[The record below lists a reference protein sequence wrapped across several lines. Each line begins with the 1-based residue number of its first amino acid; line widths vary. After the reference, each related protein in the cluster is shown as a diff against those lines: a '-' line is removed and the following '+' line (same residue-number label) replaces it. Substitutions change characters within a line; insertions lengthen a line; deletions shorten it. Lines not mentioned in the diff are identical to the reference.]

1 MSDRVVTA
9 APAVRA
15 TYRIQLH
22 PGFGFDDAAE
32 VVPYLAGLGI
42 SHLYCSPYLQARA
55 GSRHGYDVVD
65 HSRLNEELGG
75 VEAHK
80 RLLAALAEHGMG
92 HILDVVPNHMAIND
106 PANAWWWDIL
116 RHGPHSRYAA
126 FFDIDWDPPEDK
138 LRRKILVPI
147 LGDHYGRILDAGE
160 LQLEQVGDTPVVR
173 YHEHTLPLA
182 PGTEPGD
189 IESAN
194 ADAEVLH
201 DTLEL
206 QHYRLARWRV
216 ASEELN
222 YRRFFAIN
230 DLAALRAENPEVF
243 RQTHALVLDLVD
255 EGELQG
261 LRVDHIDGLRRPEE
275 YLRNLRAAAPGV
287 YVVVE
292 KILERDETLPNWPVE
307 GTTGYDFLNRVSG
320 LFVDP
325 EGAGALTSVYEV
337 FTGDVVE
344 LDEQRRNKKL
354 AIADT
359 ELASDIERL
368 TDLLSEI
375 CEQHRRFR
383 DFTRR
388 ELRVALVET
397 IAAFPVY
404 RTYVNPSTHT
414 VFETDARTISGA
426 VERAASRCPEL
437 EPELFDL
444 LRAILVL
451 EIDRPA
457 ENNLAMRFQQVTGP
471 VMAKGVE
478 DTLFYTYNRL
488 SSLNEVGGDPGN
500 IGVSLDEFHEL
511 TQRSQRDW
519 PLSLLAT
526 STHDTKRS
534 EDMRVRIHLLSQIP
548 DEWATAVGRWTE
560 MNMHHRGAGSAGPQN
575 ERGAGSAGP
584 QNERG
589 AGSAGPQNERGAGSA
604 GPQNKRA
611 GNMPSRGD
619 EYLLYQTL
627 IGAWP
632 IDTARAKEYMTKAAK
647 EAKLHTSW
655 IAPDESYDAALES
668 FVDAVLADD
677 AFVGEIEEFVAPLV
691 EPGRVASLS
700 QTLIKLTAPGVPDI
714 YQGCE
719 CWDLSLVDPD
729 NRRPV
734 DFHRRSALLQSIKRR
749 DPKGAED
756 EPKLRVI
763 ERALALRSR
772 RPELFGERATY
783 EPLRAQG
790 PKRERVVAF
799 VRSSEVVTV
808 APRLTFG
815 LGAMSGTTIE
825 LPAGFWSDQFTG
837 RRYGGETEL
846 AELWRDFPV
855 CLLTKDD
862 E

>member
-1 MSDRVVTA
+1 M
-9 APAVRA
+9 RA

-22 PGFGFDDAAE
+22 PGFGFDDAAA
-32 VVPYLAGLGI
+32 VVPYLAALGI

-106 PANAWWWDIL
+106 PANAWWWDVL
-116 RHGPHSRYAA
+116 RHGPHSRYSA
-126 FFDIDWDPPEDK
+126 FFDIDWDPPEEK

-160 LQLEQVGDTPVVR
+160 LQLDHAGGEPVVR

-182 PGTEPGD
+182 PGTEPAD

-194 ADAEVLH
+194 RDAEAIH

-230 DLAALRAENPEVF
+230 DLAALRTENPEVF

-275 YLRNLRAAAPGV
+275 YLRNLRAAAAGV

-292 KILERDETLPNWPVE
+292 KILERGETLPDWPVE

-325 EGAGALTSVYEV
+325 KGAGALTSFYEI

-344 LDEQRRNKKL
+344 LDEQRRDKKV

-368 TDLLSEI
+368 TDLLSDI
-375 CEQHRRFR
+375 CEQHPRFR

-388 ELRVALVET
+388 ELRSALVET

-414 VFETDARTISGA
+414 VDDTDARIISGA
-426 VERAASRCPEL
+426 VERAASRCPDL

-444 LRAILVL
+444 LRGILLL
-451 EIDRPA
+451 EIDQLA
-457 ENNLAMRFQQVTGP
+457 ENNLAMRFQQATGP

-500 IGVSLDEFHEL
+500 FGVSLDEFHEL
-511 TQRSQRDW
+511 TQRAQRDW

-534 EDMRVRIHLLSQIP
+534 EDVRVRIHLLSQIP
-548 DEWATAVGRWTE
+548 DEWATAVGRWSE
-560 MNMHHRGAGSAGPQN
+560 MNMRH
-575 ERGAGSAGP
+575 
-584 QNERG
+584 
-589 AGSAGPQNERGAGSA
+589 RGAGSA

-632 IDTARAKEYMTKAAK
+632 INATRAVEYMTKASK

-655 IAPDESYDAALES
+655 IAADDDYDAALER
-668 FVDAVLADD
+668 FVGAVLADD
-677 AFVGEIEEFVAPLV
+677 AFVAELKEFIAPLV
-691 EPGRVASLS
+691 EPGRIASLS

-734 DFHRRSALLQSIKRR
+734 DFDRRSALLESIKRGT
-749 DPKGAED
+749 PGAAED

-763 ERALALRSR
+763 ERALALRAR

-783 EPLRAQG
+783 EALRARG
-790 PKRERVVAF
+790 SNSERVAAF
-799 VRSSEVVTV
+799 SRSSEVVTV

-815 LGAMSGTTIE
+815 LGDMSGTTIE
-825 LPAGFWSDQFTG
+825 LPAGSWGDQFTG
-837 RRYGGETEL
+837 RRYRGETGL
-846 AELWRDFPV
+846 DELWGDFPV
-855 CLLTKDD
+855 SLLTKDD
-862 E
+862 R

>member
-1 MSDRVVTA
+1 MSNKPAGTNSD

-22 PGFGFDDAAE
+22 PGFGFDDAAA
-32 VVPYLAGLGI
+32 VVPYLADLGI

-75 VEAHK
+75 AEAHK

-160 LQLEQVGDTPVVR
+160 LQLDYAGGEPVVR

-194 ADAEVLH
+194 RDAEALH

-243 RQTHALVLDLVD
+243 HQTHALVLELVAA
-255 EGELQG
+255 GELQG
-261 LRVDHIDGLRRPEE
+261 LRIDHIDGLRRPGE
-275 YLRNLRAAAPGV
+275 YLRNLRTATPGA

-292 KILERDETLPNWPVE
+292 KILERDETLPDWPVE
-307 GTTGYDFLNRVSG
+307 GTTGYDFLNRVGG

-325 EGAGALTSVYEV
+325 NGAGALTSVYET

-344 LDEQRRNKKL
+344 LDEQRRQKKL
-354 AIADT
+354 DIADS

-368 TDLLSEI
+368 TDLLSDI

-388 ELRVALVET
+388 ELRSALVET

-404 RTYVNPSTHT
+404 RTCVNPSTRAIQD
-414 VFETDARTISGA
+414 TDARTISGA

-444 LRAILVL
+444 LRAVLLL
-451 EIDRPA
+451 EIDQLA
-457 ENNLAMRFQQVTGP
+457 ENNLAMRFQQATGP

-488 SSLNEVGGDPGN
+488 SSLNEVGGDPGRF
-500 IGVSLDEFHEL
+500 GVSLDEFHEL
-511 TQRSQRDW
+511 TQRAQRDW
-519 PLSLLAT
+519 PLTMLAT

-534 EDMRVRIHLLSQIP
+534 EDVRVRIDLLSQIP
-548 DEWATAVGRWTE
+548 DEWAGSVGRWSE
-560 MNMHHRGAGSAGPQN
+560 RNMRHRGAGSA
-575 ERGAGSAGP
+575 R
-584 QNERG
+584 
-589 AGSAGPQNERGAGSA
+589 
-604 GPQNKRA
+604 PQNKRT

-632 IDTARAKEYMTKAAK
+632 ISAARAVEYMNKAAK

-655 IAPDESYDAALES
+655 IAPDADYDAALES
-668 FVDAVLADD
+668 FVEAVLADD
-677 AFVGEIEEFVAPLV
+677 VFVAELEEFVAPLV

-700 QTLIKLTAPGVPDI
+700 QTLVKLTAPGVPDI

-719 CWDLSLVDPD
+719 CWNLSLVDPD

-734 DFHRRSALLQSIKRR
+734 DFDHRATLLASVKRS
-749 DPKGAED
+749 DVTGAEG
-756 EPKLRVI
+756 ESKMRVI
-763 ERALALRSR
+763 ERALALRAR
-772 RPELFGERATY
+772 RPELFGRQATY
-783 EPLRAQG
+783 EPLWARG
-790 PKRERVVAF
+790 ERSERVIAF
-799 VRSSEVVTV
+799 SRSSEMVTV
-808 APRLTFG
+808 APRLAFG
-815 LGAMSGTTIE
+815 LGDMSSTTLE
-825 LPAGFWSDQFTG
+825 LPPGSWSDQFSG
-837 RRYGGETEL
+837 RRFGGETRL
-846 AELWRDFPV
+846 DELWIDFPV
-855 CLLTKDD
+855 CLLTRDD
-862 E
+862 Q

>member
-1 MSDRVVTA
+1 M
-9 APAVRA
+9 
-15 TYRIQLH
+15 H
-22 PGFGFDDAAE
+22 PGFGFDDAAA
-32 VVPYLAGLGI
+32 VLPYLAGLGI

-75 VEAHK
+75 AQAHK

-160 LQLEQVGDTPVVR
+160 LRLDHASVLPTGQALPADGEPVVR

-194 ADAEVLH
+194 RDAEAIH

-275 YLRNLRAAAPGV
+275 YLRNLRGAAAGV
-287 YVVVE
+287 YLVVE
-292 KILERDETLPNWPVE
+292 KILERGETLPDWPVE

-325 EGAGALTSVYEV
+325 EGAGALTSFYEI

-344 LDEQRRNKKL
+344 LDEQRRDKKL
-354 AIADT
+354 AIAGT

-368 TDLLSEI
+368 TDLLSDI
-375 CEQHRRFR
+375 CEQHPRFR

-388 ELRVALVET
+388 ELRGALVET

-414 VFETDARTISGA
+414 INDTDARVISGA

-444 LRAILVL
+444 LRRILLL
-451 EIDRPA
+451 EIDQLA

-500 IGVSLDEFHEL
+500 FGVSLDEFHEL
-511 TQRSQRDW
+511 TQRAQRDW

-534 EDMRVRIHLLSQIP
+534 EDVRVRIHLLSQIP
-548 DEWATAVGRWTE
+548 DEWATAVGRWSE
-560 MNMHHRGAGSAGPQN
+560 MNIRHRT
-575 ERGAGSAGP
+575 
-584 QNERG
+584 
-589 AGSAGPQNERGAGSA
+589 
-604 GPQNKRA
+604 

-632 IDTARAKEYMTKAAK
+632 IDAARAEEYMTKAAK

-655 IAPDESYDAALES
+655 IAPNEDYDAVLQR
-668 FVDAVLADD
+668 FVGAVLADD
-677 AFVGEIEEFVAPLV
+677 AFVAELEEFVAPLI
-691 EPGRVASLS
+691 EPGRIASLS

-719 CWDLSLVDPD
+719 CWNLSLVDPD

-734 DFHRRSALLQSIKRR
+734 DFDSRSALLESIKRG

-763 ERALALRSR
+763 ERALALRAR

-783 EPLRAQG
+783 EALRARG
-790 PKRERVVAF
+790 SNSERVVAF
-799 VRSSEVVTV
+799 SRSSEVVTV

-815 LGAMSGTTIE
+815 LGDMSGTTVE
-825 LPAGFWSDQFTG
+825 LPAGSWSDQFTG
-837 RRYGGETEL
+837 LRYSGETGL
-846 AELWRDFPV
+846 DELWGDFPV
-855 CLLTKDD
+855 CLLTRGSR
-862 E
+862 

>member
-1 MSDRVVTA
+1 M
-9 APAVRA
+9 RA

-22 PGFGFDDAAE
+22 GGFGFDDAAA
-32 VVPYLAGLGI
+32 VVPYLADLGI

-75 VEAHK
+75 VKAHK

-160 LQLEQVGDTPVVR
+160 LRLDRANGEPVVR

-182 PGTEPGD
+182 PGTEPED
-189 IESAN
+189 FDSAN
-194 ADAEVLH
+194 AEAIH

-230 DLAALRAENPEVF
+230 DLAALRSENPEVF
-243 RQTHALVLDLVD
+243 RQTHALVLDLVG

-261 LRVDHIDGLRRPEE
+261 LRVDHIDGLRRPDD

-292 KILERDETLPNWPVE
+292 KILERAETLPDWPVE

-325 EGAGALTSVYEV
+325 EGAGALTSVYEI

-344 LDEQRRNKKL
+344 LDEQRREKKL
-354 AIADT
+354 GIADT

-368 TDLLSEI
+368 TDLLSDV

-388 ELRVALVET
+388 ELRGALVET

-414 VFETDARTISGA
+414 VNDTDARIIAGA

-444 LRAILVL
+444 LRAILLL
-451 EIDRPA
+451 EFDRPA
-457 ENNLAMRFQQVTGP
+457 ENNLAMRIQQATGP

-500 IGVSLDEFHEL
+500 FGVSLDEFHEL
-511 TQRSQRDW
+511 TQRAQRDW
-519 PLSLLAT
+519 PLTMVAT

-534 EDMRVRIHLLSQIP
+534 EDVRVRIHLLSQIP
-548 DEWATAVGRWTE
+548 DEWAASVGRWSE
-560 MNMHHRGAGSAGPQN
+560 MNMRY
-575 ERGAGSAGP
+575 RT
-584 QNERG
+584 
-589 AGSAGPQNERGAGSA
+589 
-604 GPQNKRA
+604 

-632 IDTARAKEYMTKAAK
+632 IDATRAVEYMTKAAK

-655 IAPDESYDAALES
+655 IAPNESYDAALGS
-668 FVDAVLADD
+668 FVEAVLADD
-677 AFVGEIEEFVAPLV
+677 AFVGEVEEFVAPLV

-700 QTLIKLTAPGVPDI
+700 QTLIKLTAPGMPDI

-719 CWDLSLVDPD
+719 CWNLSLVDPD

-734 DFHRRSALLQSIKRR
+734 DFDRRSALLETIRR
-749 DPKGAED
+749 GDPKGVEK
-756 EPKLRVI
+756 EPKLLVI
-763 ERALALRSR
+763 ERALALRAR
-772 RPELFGERATY
+772 RPKWFGERATY
-783 EPLRAQG
+783 EPLWAKG
-790 PKRERVVAF
+790 DESERVVAF
-799 VRSSEVVTV
+799 SRSSAVVTV
-808 APRLTFG
+808 APRLTYG
-815 LGAMSGTTIE
+815 MGDPSSTTLE
-825 LPAGFWSDQFTG
+825 LPAGSWSDQFTG
-837 RRYGGETEL
+837 RRYRGETRL
-846 AELWRDFPV
+846 DELWGDFPV
-855 CLLTKDD
+855 SLLTRD
-862 E
+862 EP